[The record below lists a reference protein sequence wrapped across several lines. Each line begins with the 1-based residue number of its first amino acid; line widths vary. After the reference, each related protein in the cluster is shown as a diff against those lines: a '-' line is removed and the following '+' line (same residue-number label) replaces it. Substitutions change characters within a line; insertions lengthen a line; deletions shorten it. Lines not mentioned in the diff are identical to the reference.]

1 VNFFGSRCRAS
12 FLAMRISDFDYE
24 LPEELI
30 AQQPLAQRDASR
42 MLVADRA
49 AETWR
54 DSEFRL
60 LPDLLSDGDVLVINN
75 TSVFP
80 ARLRGKRKPSGG
92 TVELL
97 LLREV
102 APNVW
107 EALTRPARRL
117 QPGAQIDFAD
127 GTMSG
132 EVIEE
137 LPNGVRLIKLET
149 NEPLENVIDRIGET
163 PLPPYIKRTAEKSDD
178 DRGRYQTVYAKD
190 RGAIAAPTAGLH
202 FTPAVLERIKA
213 RGIQIAEVTL
223 HVGYGTFEPVRVDDI
238 AEHTVAAEWFSIDD
252 TAAEKINAA
261 RPNGSRVI
269 AVGTTTTRALE
280 SAATS
285 NREVKPGSGFANLTI
300 VPGYQFK
307 VIDSLL
313 TNFHLPRSSL
323 LMLVSAFAG
332 RDFMLAAYRHAV
344 NARYRFYSYGDC
356 MLIV

>member
-1 VNFFGSRCRAS
+1 
-12 FLAMRISDFDYE
+12 MRISDFDYK

-30 AQQPLAQRDASR
+30 AQQPLTERDASR
-42 MLVADRA
+42 MLVVDRA
-49 AETWR
+49 TETWR
-54 DSEFRL
+54 DSQFRL
-60 LPDLLSDGDVLVINN
+60 LPDLLSGGDVLVINN
-75 TSVFP
+75 TRVFP
-80 ARLRGKRKPSGG
+80 ARLHGKRKSSGG
-92 TVELL
+92 KVELL

-117 QPGAQIDFAD
+117 EAGAKIDFAD
-127 GTMSG
+127 AAMSG
-132 EVIEE
+132 EVIQE
-137 LPNGVRLIKLET
+137 LPHGVRLIKLET
-149 NEPLENVIDRIGET
+149 NEPLENVLDRIGET
-163 PLPPYIKRTAEKSDD
+163 PLPPYIKRTSEKSDD
-178 DRGRYQTVYAKD
+178 DRGRYQTVYAKEG
-190 RGAIAAPTAGLH
+190 GAIAAPTAGLH

-252 TAAEKINAA
+252 AAAKTINTARDRK
-261 RPNGSRVI
+261 SRVI

-285 NREVKPGSGFANLTI
+285 NREVKAGSGFAHLTI
-300 VPGYQFK
+300 LPGYQFK

-313 TNFHLPRSSL
+313 TNFHLPQSSL

-356 MLIV
+356 MLIM

>member
-1 VNFFGSRCRAS
+1 
-12 FLAMRISDFDYE
+12 MRISDFDYE

-30 AQQPLAQRDASR
+30 AQQPLTERDASR
-42 MLVADRA
+42 MLVVDRA
-49 AETWR
+49 TETWR

-75 TSVFP
+75 TRVFP
-80 ARLRGKRKPSGG
+80 ARLYGKRKLSGG

-97 LLREV
+97 LLGEV

-132 EVIEE
+132 EVIQE
-137 LPNGVRLIKLET
+137 LPNGVRLIKFEA
-149 NEPLENVIDRIGET
+149 NEPLESVIDRIGET
-163 PLPPYIKRTAEKSDD
+163 PLPPYIKRTAKKSDD

-202 FTPAVLERIKA
+202 FTPTVLERIKA
-213 RGIQIAEVTL
+213 RGIQVVEVTL

-252 TAAEKINAA
+252 AAAKKINAA
-261 RPNGSRVI
+261 RDRKSRVI
-269 AVGTTTTRALE
+269 SVGTTTTRALE

-285 NREVKPGSGFANLTI
+285 NREVKAGSGFANLTV

-313 TNFHLPRSSL
+313 TNFHLPQSSL
-323 LMLVSAFAG
+323 LMLASAFAG

-344 NARYRFYSYGDC
+344 NAGYRFYSYGDC

>member
-1 VNFFGSRCRAS
+1 
-12 FLAMRISDFDYE
+12 MHITDFDYE

-30 AQQPLAQRDASR
+30 AQQPLPERDASR
-42 MLVADRA
+42 MLLIDRA

-60 LPDLLSDGDVLVINN
+60 LPDLLSAGDVLVINN
-75 TSVFP
+75 TRVFP

-97 LLREV
+97 LLREIE
-102 APNVW
+102 ANVW

-117 QPGAQIDFAD
+117 QTGAQIDLAD
-127 GTMSG
+127 GAMNG
-132 EVIEE
+132 QVIEE
-137 LPNGVRLIKLET
+137 SPNGVRLIRFEA
-149 NEPLENVIDRIGET
+149 NEPFEDVIERIGET

-202 FTPAVLERIKA
+202 FTPAVIERIKA
-213 RGIQIAEVTL
+213 RGIQVAEVTL

-238 AEHTVAAEWFSIDD
+238 AKHEVAAEWFSINDD
-252 TAAEKINAA
+252 AAEKIKDA
-261 RPNGSRVI
+261 RARGSRVI

-280 SAATS
+280 SAAIS
-285 NREVKPGSGFANLTI
+285 NRQVKAGSAFANLTI

-307 VIDSLL
+307 VVDGLL
-313 TNFHLPRSSL
+313 TNFHLPQSSL

-332 RDFMLAAYRHAV
+332 RDFILAAYRHAV
-344 NARYRFYSYGDC
+344 KAGYRFYSYGDC
-356 MLIV
+356 MLIS